1 MSGPFSR
8 ALAELERT
16 RANLIQVGTVTE
28 VDYAKA
34 RAKVLLAGL
43 ETAWLPWTTT
53 RAGGD
58 RTWASQEV
66 SEQVLVVCPDGD
78 PAQGVI
84 AGSIY
89 QAQWSA
95 PAASG
100 DVTRT
105 VYSDGAITEYD
116 RAAHAMAVT
125 LPAGG
130 ALTVTAPGGV
140 TITATAGVT
149 VTAPGNVTVT
159 APTTTL
165 NGNLVVTGSISTG
178 TGAAGGATIRG
189 NIQQISGSFTTD
201 GAVTSAGDQVA
212 GTISQKSH
220 VHTGV
225 VPGGGLSGAPQ
236 P

>member
-58 RTWASQEV
+58 RTWASPEI

-105 VYSDGAITEYD
+105 VYSDGAVTEYD

-130 ALTVTAPGGV
+130 SL
-140 TITATAGVT
+140 T

>member
-58 RTWASQEV
+58 RTWASPEI

-130 ALTVTAPGGV
+130 SL
-140 TITATAGVT
+140 T

-165 NGNLVVTGSISTG
+165 NGNLVVTGS
-178 TGAAGGATIRG
+178 
-189 NIQQISGSFTTD
+189 
-201 GAVTSAGDQVA
+201 VTSAGDQVA

>member
-28 VDYAKA
+28 VDYSKA

-58 RTWASQEV
+58 RTWASPEV

-105 VYSDGAITEYD
+105 VYSDGAVTEYD

-125 LPAGG
+125 LPSGG
-130 ALTVTAPGGV
+130 RLTVTAPGGV
-140 TITATAGVT
+140 TIT
-149 VTAPGNVTVT
+149 GNVTVT
-159 APTTTL
+159 GSIAST
-165 NGNLVVTGSISTG
+165 GNLTVTGSITST
-178 TGAAGGATIRG
+178 
-189 NIQQISGSFTTD
+189 
-201 GAVTSAGDQVA
+201 GDQVA
-212 GTISQKSH
+212 GTISQKTH
-220 VHTGV
+220 VHMGV

>member
-58 RTWASQEV
+58 RTWASPEV

-105 VYSDGAITEYD
+105 VYSDGAVTEYD

-140 TITATAGVT
+140 TIT
-149 VTAPGNVTVT
+149 
-159 APTTTL
+159 
-165 NGNLVVTGSISTG
+165 GNLTVTGSIASTG
-178 TGAAGGATIRG
+178 NLTVTGSI
-189 NIQQISGSFTTD
+189 
-201 GAVTSAGDQVA
+201 TSTGDQVA
-212 GTISQKSH
+212 GTISQKNH

>member
-58 RTWASQEV
+58 RTWASPEI

-105 VYSDGAITEYD
+105 VYSDGAVTEYD

-130 ALTVTAPGGV
+130 AL
-140 TITATAGVT
+140 T

-225 VPGGGLSGAPQ
+225 VPGSGLSGAPQ